1 MLYRLRLKESFL
13 KHIEKTVD
21 IPVKFLQEMDTT
33 HASLVVRNKNK
44 IRLTEVDNIDGMG
57 YVLTNRKIIQDYNK
71 SSNKNL
77 MSKVWDFIKGEVVVT
92 HEDMD
97 WFCHEIFGNKK
108 LLSKYFPS
116 LYGFA

>member
-1 MLYRLRLKESFL
+1 MSYRLRLKKSIL

-44 IRLTEVDNIDGMG
+44 IKLIGADNIEGMG

-77 MSKVWDFIKGEVVVT
+77 KSKVWDFIKGEVVIT

-97 WFCHEIFGNKK
+97 WFCYKIYGNKG
-108 LLSKYFPS
+108 LLKKYF
-116 LYGFA
+116 